1 MDNVSSVD
9 NISVSDDG
17 SSEVMNFHLVMVP
30 SSGNMSDV
38 SVISQSIFVGFGDMI
53 FESHD
58 VDSLLQ
64 DVLSDRVEIVDSVSV
79 DSDLPVSESSVGS

>member
-1 MDNVSSVD
+1 
-9 NISVSDDG
+9 
-17 SSEVMNFHLVMVP
+17 MNFGLVMVP

-38 SVISQSIFVGFGDMI
+38 SVISQSIFVRFGDVV

-64 DVLSDRVEIVDSVSV
+64 DVLSNGVEVVDSVSV

>member
-1 MDNVSSVD
+1 
-9 NISVSDDG
+9 
-17 SSEVMNFHLVMVP
+17 MNLQLIMVP

-38 SVISQSIFVGFGDMI
+38 SVISQSIFVRFGDVV

-64 DVLSDRVEIVDSVSV
+64 DVLSNGVEVVDSVSV

>member
-1 MDNVSSVD
+1 VVNLQ
-9 NISVSDDG
+9 
-17 SSEVMNFHLVMVP
+17 LVMVP

-38 SVISQSIFVGFGDMI
+38 SVISQSIFVRFGDMV

-64 DVLSDRVEIVDSVSV
+64 DVLSNGVEVVDSVSV

>member
-1 MDNVSSVD
+1 
-9 NISVSDDG
+9 
-17 SSEVMNFHLVMVP
+17 MNFSLVMVP

-38 SVISQSIFVGFGDMI
+38 SVISQSIFVRFGDVV

-64 DVLSDRVEIVDSVSV
+64 DVLSNGVEVVDSVSV

>member
-1 MDNVSSVD
+1 
-9 NISVSDDG
+9 
-17 SSEVMNFHLVMVP
+17 MNLQLIMVP

-38 SVISQSIFVGFGDMI
+38 FVISQSIFVRFGDVV

-64 DVLSDRVEIVDSVSV
+64 DVLSNGVEVVDSVSV